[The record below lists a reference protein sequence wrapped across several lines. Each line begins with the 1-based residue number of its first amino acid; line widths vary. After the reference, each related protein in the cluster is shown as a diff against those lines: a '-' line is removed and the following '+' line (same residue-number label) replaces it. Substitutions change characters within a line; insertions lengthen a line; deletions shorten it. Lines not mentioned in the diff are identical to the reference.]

1 MRFDAIQHYDGEDRS
16 TATITL
22 TGTEIR
28 VIAQALGEADVKSS
42 LRSQWYLL
50 FELVIN
56 GYVDAE
62 TFRICSKRYKE
73 ANNVLI
79 D

>member
-1 MRFDAIQHYDGEDRS
+1 MKFDAIQHHDHEDRS

-22 TGTEIR
+22 TGAEIR
-28 VIAQALGEADVKSS
+28 VIAQALCEAEVKSL

-50 FELVIN
+50 FELVID
-56 GYVDAE
+56 GHVDAE
-62 TFRICSKRYKE
+62 TFRVCSHLYKE
-73 ANNVLI
+73 VNNGQV